1 MAICAQCCLHTSI
14 KIVNIITNLFAVGM
28 IVYALWLQK
37 KWTEGIAELPSTAYI
52 PRPWFIY
59 SCLAVGMVVCLSTI
73 CGYMVATC
81 ISSSIHYKY
90 IVIISF
96 LVFIEAVVVIAIFFR
111 IDWESLIAEYI
122 SDDYKKFTS
131 FVVFHLKMCQL
142 IIVMIL
148 VSQINVIA
156 LGMLLWVIGAEP
168 RTNGNNP
175 EMRAVMQSFLVGPS
189 SPSPAESRQI
199 CSSCENFLEEY
210 THESFWSFFK
220 AEFRMRFQRT
230 SVS

>member
-73 CGYMVATC
+73 CGYMVATF
-81 ISSSIHYKY
+81 ISSSILYK
-90 IVIISF
+90 
-96 LVFIEAVVVIAIFFR
+96 
-111 IDWESLIAEYI
+111 LIAEYT
-122 SDDYKKFTS
+122 SDHNKRFKS

-142 IIVMIL
+142 IIGMIL

-168 RTNGNNP
+168 RTTGNNP

-189 SPSPAESRQI
+189 STSPAESRQI

-220 AEFRMRFQRT
+220 AELRMRFQRT